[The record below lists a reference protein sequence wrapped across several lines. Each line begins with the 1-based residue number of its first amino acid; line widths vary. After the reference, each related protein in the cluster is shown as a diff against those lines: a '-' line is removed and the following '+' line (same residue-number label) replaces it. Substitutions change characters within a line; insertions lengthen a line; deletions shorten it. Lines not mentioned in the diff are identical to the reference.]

1 VHEVHQG
8 ISRVSHPHTL
18 QPTAHAFEVRGR
30 PTPKRLATLGKADE
44 VDTERCPRVRGEASA
59 GQPDIEPSFRRK
71 VTAAMPG
78 PVTSSRTSRGSVSHG
93 DCPRPELAAVH
104 ELYYYTPD
112 GNGGKRFG
120 VRFREKTTAHVWDN
134 ASNTQANYHG
144 DSVTT
149 SDASI
154 VVQYRDADLGLTEV
168 GTIAAFSHVNGV
180 DTQVEIP
187 VTLLR

>member
-1 VHEVHQG
+1 M
-8 ISRVSHPHTL
+8 TNKML
-18 QPTAHAFEVRGR
+18 
-30 PTPKRLATLGKADE
+30 
-44 VDTERCPRVRGEASA
+44 PRH
-59 GQPDIEPSFRRK
+59 
-71 VTAAMPG
+71 
-78 PVTSSRTSRGSVSHG
+78 VTSVLLEEGAGYVTVTWGLGDPVHG
-93 DCPRPELAAVH
+93 GTAEYFGYG
-104 ELYYYTPD
+104 LYYYAPD
-112 GNGGKRFG
+112 GTGGKRFG
-120 VRFREKTTAHVWDN
+120 VRFHEKTTAHVWDN

-149 SDASI
+149 SGASI